1 MTSFAISP
9 FTMPAALAAGDR
21 ILNKCPLKSFH
32 HDNEPL
38 WAGNPDNK
46 EQAIW
51 LAHFRRRA
59 RVAAGITEIRS
70 NATTSVSDHVA
81 WLRAE
86 GWDAQVSQE
95 SMDDLFLA
103 ATLNIVAKW
112 IESGRAY
119 TDSDGVDRVLL
130 KCGVTATGGA
140 YPVVRVV
147 TQHPD
152 FMFCFSQRWCERDEL
167 AKVAHE
173 ISRPPQSAHD
183 MDTVHLDFPM
193 VDLRTKDDAR
203 YMLGLRSGPNV
214 VTQAA
219 EQFCLELNEIGGR
232 ASAAAEL
239 RVTRGFTPGP
249 RVVKIEGPFVVTVAF
264 AGPTPST
271 SSMDRVVFAAF
282 VDRDAWKRPAT
293 GRI

>member
-21 ILNKCPLKSFH
+21 LLGHSTEAL
-32 HDNEPL
+32 HDDEPT
-38 WAGNPDNK
+38 WSSNPANK
-46 EQAIW
+46 EQMIW

-59 RVAAGITEIRS
+59 RVAAGLTEIRS
-70 NATTSVSDHVA
+70 NATTSASDHVA

-86 GWDAQVSQE
+86 GWDAQVSQGARG
-95 SMDDLFLA
+95 DLHLA
-103 ATLNIVAKW
+103 ATLNVVAKW
-112 IESGRAY
+112 IESGHAC
-119 TDSDGVDRVLL
+119 TDDVGVERVLL

-152 FMFCFSQRWCERDEL
+152 FVFCFQQRWCERDDL

-193 VDLRTKDDAR
+193 VDLHVKDDAK
-203 YMLGLRSGPNV
+203 YMLGLRSGSNV

-219 EQFCLELNEIGGR
+219 EQFRLELNEVGGR
-232 ASAAAEL
+232 ASAAAEIA
-239 RVTRGFTPGP
+239 VKRGHVSGP
-249 RVVKIEGPFVVTVAF
+249 RVVKIEGPFVVAVAF
-264 AGPTPST
+264 AGSTPST

-282 VDRDAWKRPAT
+282 CDRDSWKRPAA